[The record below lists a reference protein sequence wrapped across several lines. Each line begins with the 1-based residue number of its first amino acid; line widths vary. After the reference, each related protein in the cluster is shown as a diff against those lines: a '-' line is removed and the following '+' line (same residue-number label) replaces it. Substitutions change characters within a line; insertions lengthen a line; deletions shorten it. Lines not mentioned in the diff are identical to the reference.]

1 MADGIGRIMGGS
13 NYGIGG
19 YGAHHANGEQTQ
31 EPTVEPKVN
40 NYEET
45 QLDPTKVMD
54 FMAKNNIYVG
64 QVKTTAPVDLDP
76 ATKERI
82 AGYMENFEIVYN
94 LIIDEFGEDLAPTV
108 AEYVMDYLIDTAA

>member
-13 NYGIGG
+13 SYGIGG
-19 YGAHHANGEQTQ
+19 YGAHQPNSEPSN
-31 EPTVEPKVN
+31 EPTVETTAN

-45 QLDPTKVMD
+45 QLDPAKVMD

-64 QVKTTAPVDLDP
+64 QTRATAPVDLDP

-82 AGYMENFEIVYN
+82 AGYMENFEVIYN
-94 LIIDEFGEDLAPTV
+94 LIIDEFGDDLAPVV
-108 AEYVMDYLIDTAA
+108 AEHVMDYLIDTAA